1 MSGRAPLGAQGCGR
15 PPAPW
20 HTFSVQVTYQFRFD
34 DPVTG
39 APRHFVLEAE
49 VPYPQVPRI
58 GESVIVPTVY
68 DGESLGTRRIDSVIY
83 DSYGNIILDLLVDG
97 LVLNF
102 DMQVQILLNAGFWEI
117 QPT

>member
-1 MSGRAPLGAQGCGR
+1 M
-15 PPAPW
+15 
-20 HTFSVQVTYQFRFD
+20 QVTYQFRFD

-39 APRHFVLEAE
+39 SPRHFILEAE

-68 DGESLGTRRIDSVIY
+68 EGESLGARRIDSVIY

-102 DMQVQILLNAGFWEI
+102 DMQVQILLNAGFWET